1 MLTKFFLIFAL
12 SLNLFANEVMS
23 SEININKIHEDID
36 KNNFKAMKLGFKETF
51 KTKVEFFD
59 WNEDKM
65 ITTTAVDKMVNSS
78 LLYGKPETFFIT
90 YETLNNIL
98 VTYTCEL
105 TNSELKKDIDN
116 NFVFD
121 CFKFINK
128 NKQPK

>member
-65 ITTTAVDKMVNSS
+65 ITTTVVDKMVNSS